1 MPEAEAALHVALAAA
16 QQRRAE
22 AQKERDGLLA
32 QVEPLRALV
41 PSQSADELLVQLR
54 TESVRRQELDAEF
67 ALVKGRISE
76 LAVRIGRLRQP
87 PYARPAMRPA
97 ELRWRA
103 GQLGETYVPPAE
115 MKAAL
120 EYVGRSAAALS
131 QTLHVPPLDHEQQHN
146 VQDGEHL

>member
-1 MPEAEAALHVALAAA
+1 MISTAARRCCGCASSS
-16 QQRRAE
+16 RRAVPKSPSSTE
-22 AQKERDGLLA
+22 ITTRSPSLFAASLL
-32 QVEPLRALV
+32 
-41 PSQSADELLVQLR
+41 
-54 TESVRRQELDAEF
+54 
-67 ALVKGRISE
+67 
-76 LAVRIGRLRQP
+76 
-87 PYARPAMRPA
+87 RPA